1 MLAFASLR
9 TPESKYRLLYLGA
22 DLELIA
28 AVRRVFT
35 GPDYRLVTCSDR
47 ESAVLFL
54 KSEIE
59 YDLMLI
65 DFDWRGMEGLELTRL
80 ARSLGHRKQMPIILV
95 AAARLSNDRKTLA
108 RKAGV
113 TECATKT
120 GDMVAVSDAILRL
133 IGVSGERAG
142 RPRSQPIT

>member
-1 MLAFASLR
+1 MLASASPR
-9 TPESKYRLLYLGA
+9 TPELKHRLLYLGA

-47 ESAVLFL
+47 ESALLFL
-54 KSEIE
+54 KSEIQ

-65 DFDWRGMEGLELTRL
+65 DFDWRGMEVLKLTRL

-95 AAARLSNDRKTLA
+95 AATGLSSGRKALA
-108 RKAGV
+108 RKSGV
-113 TECATKT
+113 KECVTKT
-120 GDMVAVSDAILRL
+120 GDMGAVSDAIVRL
-133 IGVSGERAG
+133 IGIPGGRAG

>member
-1 MLAFASLR
+1 MLASASPR
-9 TPESKYRLLYLGA
+9 ATESKYRILYLGV

-35 GPDYRLVTCSDR
+35 ESDYRLVTCSDR

-54 KSEIE
+54 KSEIQ

-65 DFDWRGMEGLELTRL
+65 DFDWRGMEVLRLTRL

-95 AAARLSNDRKTLA
+95 AGTRLSSERKTLA

-113 TECATKT
+113 KECVTKT
-120 GDMVAVSDAILRL
+120 RDMGAVSDAIVRL
-133 IGVSGERAG
+133 SGIPGERAG

>member
-1 MLAFASLR
+1 MLDSLASASPR
-9 TPESKYRLLYLGA
+9 STESKHRLLYLGA

-35 GPDYRLVTCSDR
+35 GPDYRVVTCSDR

-54 KSEIE
+54 KSEIQ

-65 DFDWRGMEGLELTRL
+65 DFDWRGMEVLKLARL

-95 AAARLSNDRKTLA
+95 AATRLSSERKTSA
-108 RKAGV
+108 RKSGV
-113 TECATKT
+113 KEFVTKT
-120 GDMVAVSDAILRL
+120 TDMGAVTDAIRRL
-133 IGVSGERAG
+133 IER
-142 RPRSQPIT
+142 

>member
-1 MLAFASLR
+1 MLVSASPR
-9 TPESKYRLLYLGA
+9 SSESKYRLLYLGA

-54 KSEIE
+54 KSEIR

-65 DFDWRGMEGLELTRL
+65 DFDWRGMEVLKLTRL
-80 ARSLGHRKQMPIILV
+80 ARSLGHRKQMPVILV
-95 AAARLSNDRKTLA
+95 AATRLSSDRKTLA
-108 RKAGV
+108 RKSGV
-113 TECATKT
+113 KECVTKT
-120 GDMVAVSDAILRL
+120 GDMGAISDAIRRL
-133 IGVSGERAG
+133 IER
-142 RPRSQPIT
+142 

>member
-1 MLAFASLR
+1 MLASASPR
-9 TPESKYRLLYLGA
+9 TPESKHRLLYLGA

-35 GPDYRLVTCSDR
+35 EPDYRLVTCSDR

-54 KSEIE
+54 KSEIQ

-65 DFDWRGMEGLELTRL
+65 DFDWRGMEVLKLTRL

-95 AAARLSNDRKTLA
+95 AAKRLSSDRKALA
-108 RKAGV
+108 RKTGV
-113 TECATKT
+113 KECVTKT
-120 GDMVAVSDAILRL
+120 GDMEAVCDAILRL
-133 IGVSGERAG
+133 IGIPGG
-142 RPRSQPIT
+142 

>member
-1 MLAFASLR
+1 MLASASLR
-9 TPESKYRLLYLGA
+9 STESKHRLLYLGT

-28 AVRRVFT
+28 AVRRVFK
-35 GPDYRLVTCSDR
+35 GPDYRLVTCSDH

-54 KSEIE
+54 KSEIQ

-65 DFDWRGMEGLELTRL
+65 DFEWRGMEVLKLARL

-95 AAARLSNDRKTLA
+95 GATELSSDRKALA

-113 TECATKT
+113 KECVTKT
-120 GDMVAVSDAILRL
+120 PDMEAVSDAIRHL
-133 IGVSGERAG
+133 IERSNK
-142 RPRSQPIT
+142 RR

>member
-1 MLAFASLR
+1 
-9 TPESKYRLLYLGA
+9 LYLGA

-35 GPDYRLVTCSDR
+35 EPDYRLVTCSDG

-54 KSEIE
+54 KSEIQ

-65 DFDWRGMEGLELTRL
+65 DFDWRGMEGLDLTRL

-95 AAARLSNDRKTLA
+95 AAKRLSSDKRSLA
-108 RKAGV
+108 RKSGV
-113 TECATKT
+113 KECVTKT
-120 GDMVAVSDAILRL
+120 GDMGAVSDAILRL
-133 IGVSGERAG
+133 IGIPGGRAG